1 MQLDL
6 ASRLDVG
13 ERGVLVEQKG
23 QGRPLPQLEA
33 YRALA
38 YDRSGL
44 LQEVRGKTGPE
55 GGLGARHEAH
65 LVGGR

>member
-1 MQLDL
+1 M

-44 LQEVRGKTGPE
+44 LQEVRGETGPE

>member
-23 QGRPLPQLEA
+23 RGRSLPQLEA

-55 GGLGARHEAH
+55 GGLGARREAH